1 MNTKRI
7 ASLAA
12 PLLIAAAAAAPAHA
26 VVAGPVTAIQ
36 AKYTY
41 EGTTTKVIAKANCPT
56 FRSCLYRISAE
67 SGSAIEGTDFT
78 AVDRKRRVKRSTKK
92 TAIPIVVK
100 VVADGLCEPAE
111 TFTVT
116 LTGTGEGDDD
126 SFVDVETQ
134 TIPDEDC
141 APEPAPEPAPTTP
154 APTTPAPPAPAP
166 APAPTTPAPTTP
178 APAFPADSGTPT
190 ETTTQLTNG
199 TLKECRTPYWIGQ
212 KGAFGAQ
219 GYYNS
224 GCTVKLTCPSF
235 ARTCQASGEGANNSE
250 ANRGENV
257 SLNSRLRAFSASN
270 TQFWFRDQ
278 SCAGT
283 SWCRT
288 EDMIMIRGGESIS
301 NQCNGVRAEASDA
314 EPDRHPSPSPWRW

>member
-7 ASLAA
+7 FSLAA
-12 PLLIAAAAAAPAHA
+12 PLLIAAAAAAPAQA
-26 VVAGPVTAIQ
+26 VIAGPVTSIQ
-36 AKYTY
+36 ARYAY
-41 EGTTTKVIAKANCPT
+41 EGAITKVIAKADCPT
-56 FRSCLYRISAE
+56 FDSCLYRLSAE
-67 SGSAIEGTDFT
+67 SGSAIEGADFT
-78 AVDRKRRVKRSTKK
+78 AVDRKRRVRKGKK
-92 TAIPIVVK
+92 VAFSIVVRAT
-100 VVADGLCEPAE
+100 ADGLCEPAE

-126 SFVDVETQ
+126 SFVDRETQ

-141 APEPAPEPAPTTP
+141 VAPTPEPAPTTP
-154 APTTPAPPAPAP
+154 APTTPAP
-166 APAPTTPAPTTP
+166 TTPAPTATP
-178 APAFPADSGTPT
+178 APTLPADSGTPT

-199 TLKECRTPYWIGQ
+199 TMKECRTPYWIGQ
-212 KGAFGAQ
+212 KGAYGAQ

-224 GCTVKLTCPSF
+224 GCTVKLTCPTF
-235 ARTCQASGEGANNSE
+235 ARTCQARGEGANNSE

-257 SLNSRLRAFSASN
+257 SLNSRLRAFSASS

-301 NQCNGVRAEASDA
+301 NQCNGVRAEGTTPNRTAVRCSLTV
-314 EPDRHPSPSPWRW
+314 EVVS

>member
-1 MNTKRI
+1 MR
-7 ASLAA
+7 A
-12 PLLIAAAAAAPAHA
+12 
-26 VVAGPVTAIQ
+26 
-36 AKYTY
+36 
-41 EGTTTKVIAKANCPT
+41 
-56 FRSCLYRISAE
+56 
-67 SGSAIEGTDFT
+67 
-78 AVDRKRRVKRSTKK
+78 
-92 TAIPIVVK
+92 
-100 VVADGLCEPAE
+100 VADGLCEPAE

-141 APEPAPEPAPTTP
+141 APAPAPEPAPTTP
-154 APTTPAPPAPAP
+154 APTTPAPRPRPPLRRPLLPRRPRRPSRLTRAPRRRP
-166 APAPTTPAPTTP
+166 R
-178 APAFPADSGTPT
+178 
-190 ETTTQLTNG
+190 TQLTNG

-301 NQCNGVRAEASDA
+301 NQCNGVRAEATTPNRTAVRCSLTV
-314 EPDRHPSPSPWRW
+314 EVVN